1 VDKTR
6 CNVPSKPDLLLS
18 RSGLLFWAEAQ
29 TILHRQCGVESAGP
43 LDEFHHGH
51 IVMYEQDR
59 LREKVSYPVVW
70 TEVCA
75 FRALLK
81 HVGLGEEI
89 ESHYM
94 TPLDRVKL
102 CGRAGRLNAAS
113 PGIHRVPRGCNVR
126 VGDNRPRTS
135 F

>member
-1 VDKTR
+1 MEQILKTMTVR
-6 CNVPSKPDLLLS
+6 EAAPLWDDP
-18 RSGLLFWAEAQ
+18 RSIHLKRWGETFE
-29 TILHRQCGVESAGP
+29 VP

-89 ESHYM
+89 ESH
-94 TPLDRVKL
+94 
-102 CGRAGRLNAAS
+102 
-113 PGIHRVPRGCNVR
+113 
-126 VGDNRPRTS
+126 
-135 F
+135 